1 MFNIKLIVTVL
12 KKKNPFSL
20 PYVTIFLNNFPY
32 LLLNPHKKKR
42 GKLLFRD
49 CYRVS
54 LKSLSQNLSSEN
66 LLRPMD
72 YTALNIYSRVRV
84 MRLS

>member
-12 KKKNPFSL
+12 KKIPFSV
-20 PYVTIFLNNFPY
+20 PYGTIFLNNFPY
-32 LLLNPHKKKR
+32 LLLNPPKKKR
-42 GKLLFRD
+42 KLLFRD